1 MWPVLSSTE
10 GFTPGPTPVQR
21 AAPGTRKMA
30 PSWQLQVSG
39 SSPPA
44 RTPGGTAG
52 ACLSSCVCMCRGA
65 SPVVPG
71 LCHALTRVCVYV
83 CVCGCALACLS
94 FSCMCRSGLWSS
106 CRVCVPVPLF
116 SSEPRLVSL
125 VPLPVGSFPTPP
137 SRAPTPQ
144 WYPLPSRLCRLA
156 LLLHFRLWNQS
167 WPSCLWQARLLGP
180 NVREEGG
187 MGRARIS
194 AETWG
199 IVVSGHRGK

>member
-1 MWPVLSSTE
+1 VWPVRSSTE

-21 AAPGTRKMA
+21 AAPGTRRMA
-30 PSWQLQVSG
+30 PPG
-39 SSPPA
+39 SSRSPA
-44 RTPGGTAG
+44 PLRPRGPLEGLLVPVCPAVCACAEVRPLLCLVCATP
-52 ACLSSCVCMCRGA
+52 L
-65 SPVVPG
+65 
-71 LCHALTRVCVYV
+71 HVCVYV

-167 WPSCLWQARLLGP
+167 WPSCPWQARLLGP

-199 IVVSGHRGK
+199 VVVSGHRGK